1 MKKLFALTAALL
13 LAACGAKV
21 SGTYVDKQG
30 MVSFDFGSNG
40 KVTQTAMG
48 METELPYAVEDNKV
62 KLQGPGGVMVLTLQD
77 DGSLAT
83 PWGTMVKSK

>member
-21 SGTYVDKQG
+21 SGTYVDKEG

-48 METELPYAVEDNKV
+48 IETELPYEVEDNKV
-62 KLQGPGGVMVLTLQD
+62 KLQGPGGVMVLTLQG
-77 DGSLAT
+77 DGSLKT
-83 PWGTMVKSK
+83 PWGVMVKSK